1 MTKVEIRMSWTA
13 VFCLLGLL
21 EGPLKEKT
29 LLRLIIDDATL
40 RRSEKWATRQ
50 NVLEICP
57 FAR

>member
-1 MTKVEIRMSWTA
+1 MSWTA